1 MSVSSEGV
9 PGLPKDATA
18 EQIEADIA
26 QTRARLSES
35 VDALADKVDVKAQ
48 AQRKVAEGKEQ
59 AAEKVTQVRAQATE
73 KVTQVKAQATERAG
87 QAKERVVSTSQTLL
101 ERFKTASRP
110 VQVSIGA
117 APLALLILIIVRRAR
132 S

>member
-35 VDALADKVDVKAQ
+35 VEALADKVDVKAQ

-59 AAEKVTQVRAQATE
+59 AAEKVTQVKAQAAE
-73 KVTQVKAQATERAG
+73 KATQVKAQAFEKAG
-87 QAKERVVSTSQTLL
+87 QAKKRVVSTSQTLL

>member
-35 VDALADKVDVKAQ
+35 VEALSDKVDVKAQ

-59 AAEKVTQVRAQATE
+59 AAEKA
-73 KVTQVKAQATERAG
+73 TQVKAQAFEKAG